1 MERETEPKVA
11 AGLQKEGWPGGG
23 AKLKE
28 TALQESHGQ
37 GVAVRSNAGAYG
49 KSGPQCVYVGRLRGE
64 GAAPAGEGCRE
75 SGVLGDREL
84 QLR

>member
-11 AGLQKEGWPGGG
+11 AGLQEEGWPGGG

-49 KSGPQCVYVGRLRGE
+49 KSGPQSVCMWAGCGE
-64 GAAPAGEGCRE
+64 KEQ
-75 SGVLGDREL
+75 L
-84 QLR
+84 QLERAAGKVGFWGTESFS